1 MHWSRWLP
9 KDRPS
14 DTWGGST
21 SRPEAGLPTAGLCG
35 AHSLLTLLGGDLR
48 SQRPP
53 IGLKPKSLRKGQLG
67 DPGGSGPPMDSM
79 EESLPPSSLSRLLP
93 LPCAALLHPRLFLR
107 VNGGP
112 LWAYPGPLGGRGP
125 APGPRSRPPGRGLV
139 QSAWDPC
146 RPAAGSE
153 GLPPSL
159 CTVPSAAAPAAA
171 LSKNRTKVSRGQ
183 GGVVSS
189 CEHGGDANTGSPRP
203 PGGAVHWL
211 PEPQRRPL
219 LQAPGH
225 RTPPAPEPAPP
236 SAPRSRASSAAG
248 SPGGGA
254 DAAGAARGARGRDAG
269 PRR

>member
-35 AHSLLTLLGGDLR
+35 AHSLLTLLGGDLTSWR
-48 SQRPP
+48 SSR
-53 IGLKPKSLRKGQLG
+53 GLRPKSLRKGQLG
-67 DPGGSGPPMDSM
+67 DPGGSSSPTFSM
-79 EESLPPSSLSRLLP
+79 EESLPSAPISERLP

-112 LWAYPGPLGGRGP
+112 LRAYPGPLGGRGP
-125 APGPRSRPPGRGLV
+125 APGPGSRLPGCGLV

-146 RPAAGSE
+146 HPAAGSE

-159 CTVPSAAAPAAA
+159 CTAPSAAAPAAA
-171 LSKNRTKVSRGQ
+171 LSKNWTKVSRGQ

-203 PGGAVHWL
+203 PGSAVHWL

-219 LQAPGH
+219 LRAPGH
-225 RTPPAPEPAPP
+225 GTPTHPRARTTLRTTEPGLQ
-236 SAPRSRASSAAG
+236 RSRVT
-248 SPGGGA
+248 
-254 DAAGAARGARGRDAG
+254 RWRC
-269 PRR
+269 